1 LFVVLTRV
9 GIVIKLSVGSLFA
22 WYAYRNGLSAV
33 MMGLSAVTPLS
44 ISPPLTGLSAVTPP
58 FVSSTSVCVLDVDTK
73 EVACLGLWLSIPS
86 APVLD

>member
-9 GIVIKLSVGSLFA
+9 GIVIKLSVGSFFA

-33 MMGLSAVTPLS
+33 M